1 MSSQSLFRYPQ
12 AHFAKKTDNKKLTAE
27 NEETKES
34 SSASKKK
41 RVSKKAT
48 DELPVGTNKDA
59 KSAAAKKTKK
69 NAKI

>member
-34 SSASKKK
+34 TSASKKK

-48 DELPVGTNKDA
+48 EEPVGKGTNA
-59 KSAAAKKTKK
+59 KSTATKKTKK